1 MGGAA
6 GEQHCVSSSQPEGR
20 QTELLLLLLLQLL
33 LLLLLRF
40 LLLVMVVSHV
50 AHGHTQLGHSLASRP
65 AAVAVCLQFREGA
78 DRQLKGINASC
89 FFVKFLTTYTKSA
102 VAL

>member
-33 LLLLLRF
+33 LLLLL
-40 LLLVMVVSHV
+40 LLLVVSHV

>member
-33 LLLLLRF
+33 LLLLL
-40 LLLVMVVSHV
+40 LLLVVSHV

-89 FFVKFLTTYTKSA
+89 FFVKFLTT
-102 VAL
+102 

>member
-6 GEQHCVSSSQPEGR
+6 GEQHCVSSSQPEGG

-33 LLLLLRF
+33 LLLL

-50 AHGHTQLGHSLASRP
+50 AHGHTQLGHSLASRA

-78 DRQLKGINASC
+78 DRQLKGITANC

>member
-6 GEQHCVSSSQPEGR
+6 GEQHCVSSSQPEGG

-33 LLLLLRF
+33 LLLLL

-50 AHGHTQLGHSLASRP
+50 AHGHTQLGHSLASRA
-65 AAVAVCLQFREGA
+65 AAVAVCLQFRGG
-78 DRQLKGINASC
+78 QTGNSKGSMQTVSLLNS
-89 FFVKFLTTYTKSA
+89 
-102 VAL
+102 

>member
-6 GEQHCVSSSQPEGR
+6 GEQHCVSSSQPEGG

-33 LLLLLRF
+33 LLLL

-50 AHGHTQLGHSLASRP
+50 AHGHTQLGHSLASRA

-78 DRQLKGINASC
+78 DRQLKGINANC
-89 FFVKFLTTYTKSA
+89 FFFEFLKTYTRTKSA
-102 VAL
+102 VVL

>member
-6 GEQHCVSSSQPEGR
+6 GEQHCVSSSQPEGG

-33 LLLLLRF
+33 LLLL

-50 AHGHTQLGHSLASRP
+50 AHGHTQLGHSLASRA
-65 AAVAVCLQFREGA
+65 AAVAACLQFLEGA

-89 FFVKFLTTYTKSA
+89 FFVEFLTTYTKSA
-102 VAL
+102 VAP

>member
-6 GEQHCVSSSQPEGR
+6 GEQHCVSSSQPEGG
-20 QTELLLLLLLQLL
+20 QTELLLLLLLQ

-50 AHGHTQLGHSLASRP
+50 AHGHTQLGHSLASRA
-65 AAVAVCLQFREGA
+65 AAVAACLQFLEGA
-78 DRQLKGINASC
+78 DRQLKGINANC
-89 FFVKFLTTYTKSA
+89 FFVEFLTTYTKSA